1 MPKPT
6 IFSRY
11 NPPPA
16 AGIVFTE
23 PTRTQ
28 QHFKNETDI
37 NQIVSRAIAT
47 KNMAIFTPTQRANY
61 YDCTVYADY
70 QQALDRIAD
79 VEDDFLSLPSSVR
92 KQFGN
97 DVDQYVA
104 FMTNPNNIGKA
115 VELGLLEG
123 VEKSQPK
130 GVDSGTSNPSG
141 DPKPP
146 VSEPPAATQ
155 EPAGHSSS

>member
-1 MPKPT
+1 MSKLKIHT
-6 IFSRY
+6 RY
-11 NPPPA
+11 NPPPT

-37 NQIVSRAIAT
+37 NQIVARAIAT
-47 KNMAIFTPTQRANY
+47 KNTAIFTPTQRATY

-79 VEDDFLSLPSSVR
+79 VEDDFLSLPSSIR
-92 KQFGN
+92 KEFGN
-97 DVDQYVA
+97 NVDQYVA
-104 FMTNPNNIGKA
+104 FMTNPDNIGKA

-123 VEKSQPK
+123 GEKTTATPPA
-130 GVDSGTSNPSG
+130 SGPSNPSG

-146 VSEPPAATQ
+146 VSEPSAAAPT
-155 EPAGHSSS
+155 PAGHSST